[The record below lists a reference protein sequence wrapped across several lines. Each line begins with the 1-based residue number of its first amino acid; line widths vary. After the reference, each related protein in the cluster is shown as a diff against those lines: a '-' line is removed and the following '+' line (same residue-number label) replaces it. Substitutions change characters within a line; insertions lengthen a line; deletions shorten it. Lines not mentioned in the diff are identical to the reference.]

1 MLSSAATATLNHLLA
16 QADWAR
22 VRLREHAGAAAD
34 LTVGGR
40 VLRLGIAADGYFCAP
55 APDTAPSVAIVLDP
69 AALAKLPD
77 GVDAAMSQVKIS
89 GQADLA
95 DTLSFVFRHLRW
107 DSEADFARLL
117 GPVIGRRAHLAAA
130 HLARAVPETG
140 ARLAANAG
148 EYLTHEGR
156 LLIPRK
162 ELAAHAE
169 HLRQLRDTMS
179 RLDKRIKRLGTATP
193 GND

>member
-55 APDTAPSVAIVLDP
+55 APDTAPSVTIVLDP

-95 DTLSFVFRHLRW
+95 DTLEKALPTFSLW
-107 DSEADFARLL
+107 
-117 GPVIGRRAHLAAA
+117 PVP
-130 HLARAVPETG
+130 VPPMLSITI
-140 ARLAANAG
+140 RSL
-148 EYLTHEGR
+148 
-156 LLIPRK
+156 K
-162 ELAAHAE
+162 WV
-169 HLRQLRDTMS
+169 
-179 RLDKRIKRLGTATP
+179 
-193 GND
+193 

>member
-1 MLSSAATATLNHLLA
+1 MLSSAAIAVLNHLLA

-22 VRLREHAGAAAD
+22 RRLREHAGAVAEVTLGA
-34 LTVGGR
+34 T
-40 VLRLGIAADGYFCAP
+40 VLRLGISSEGDFLAHG
-55 APDTAPSVAIVLDP
+55 PDAAPSVTIALDP
-69 AALAKLPD
+69 AALARLPD
-77 GVDAAMSQVKIS
+77 GVEAAMSQVKIS

-148 EYLTHEGR
+148 EYLTHEDR
-156 LLIPRK
+156 LLTPRHA
-162 ELAAHAE
+162 LAVHAE

-179 RLDKRIKRLGTATP
+179 RLDKRIKRLAATP
-193 GND
+193 SD